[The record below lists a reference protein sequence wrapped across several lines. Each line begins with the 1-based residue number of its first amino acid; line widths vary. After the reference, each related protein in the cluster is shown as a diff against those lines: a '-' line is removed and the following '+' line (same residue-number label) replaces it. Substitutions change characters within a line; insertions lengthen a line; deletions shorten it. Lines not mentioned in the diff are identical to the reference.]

1 MCLSLK
7 LYITV
12 FFVLICT
19 LLYICLAPDVVMD
32 EIYGRLDLGFNNEI
46 VDSCDYLDY
55 GELTKDKRDKNNL
68 TMLQL
73 NIQGILNKQD
83 KLKRLLDD
91 IKNDSRVDVVM
102 LVETWLNKNNDKR
115 LKIPGYQFFGF
126 HRKQKRGVGVGI
138 LVSQE
143 LQCRTRKDLCLNV
156 PDFESITMEIR
167 THSDSFYVCTIYRP
181 PNSKEKEFIKHYKR
195 LLGKFNQPQKEK
207 LIIGLDH
214 NMDLKNHSKHPPTK
228 EFIDINL
235 DSNLIPTITKPTR
248 ITRNSAT
255 LINNI
260 IVGKQFHDFEAT
272 IGISD
277 ISDHLPLILKS
288 YQPKLYKRHPQ
299 SLTIRDFNEQKCEV
313 INSRLQDIDW
323 KVELLDKSANE
334 AYSWFHNKFQEIL
347 DSEAPVITVKVK
359 PNKIL
364 NEPWMSPGL
373 LKCTKKQKRLYR
385 KTINKNSTET
395 DELKYKEYRNILS
408 QILRRTKEE
417 YYRNKCS

>member
-1 MCLSLK
+1 
-7 LYITV
+7 
-12 FFVLICT
+12 
-19 LLYICLAPDVVMD
+19 MD
-32 EIYGRLDLGFNNEI
+32 EIYERLDLGFNNEI

-68 TMLQL
+68 TVLQL
-73 NIQGILNKQD
+73 NIRGILNKQD
-83 KLKRLLDD
+83 KLKTLLDD

-126 HRKQKRGVGVGI
+126 HRKQKRGGGVGI

-143 LQCRTRKDLCLNV
+143 LQCRTRKDLCLNLL
-156 PDFESITMEIR
+156 DFESITMEIR

-195 LLGKFNQPQKEK
+195 LLGKFNEPQKEK

-255 LINNI
+255 LIDNI
-260 IVGKQFHDFEAT
+260 IVGKQFHDFEAN

-277 ISDHLPLILKS
+277 ISDHLLLILKS

-299 SLTIRDFNEQKCEV
+299 SLTIRDINEQKCEV

-334 AYSWFHNKFQEIL
+334 AYSWFQNKVQEIL

-364 NEPWMSPGL
+364 NEPWMSP
-373 LKCTKKQKRLYR
+373 
-385 KTINKNSTET
+385 
-395 DELKYKEYRNILS
+395 
-408 QILRRTKEE
+408 
-417 YYRNKCS
+417 

>member
-1 MCLSLK
+1 
-7 LYITV
+7 
-12 FFVLICT
+12 
-19 LLYICLAPDVVMD
+19 MD
-32 EIYGRLDLGFNNEI
+32 EIYERLDLGFNNEI

-68 TMLQL
+68 TVLQL
-73 NIQGILNKQD
+73 KIRGILNMQD
-83 KLKRLLDD
+83 KLKTLLDD

-126 HRKQKRGVGVGI
+126 HRKQKRGGGVGI

-143 LQCRTRKDLCLNV
+143 LQCGTRKDLCLNV
-156 PDFESITMEIR
+156 PDFKSFIMEIR

-195 LLGKFNQPQKEK
+195 LLGKFNEPQKEK
-207 LIIGLDH
+207 PIIGLDH

-255 LINNI
+255 LIDNI
-260 IVGKQFHDFEAT
+260 IVGKQFHDFEAN

-288 YQPKLYKRHPQ
+288 YQPKLYKRH
-299 SLTIRDFNEQKCEV
+299 
-313 INSRLQDIDW
+313 
-323 KVELLDKSANE
+323 
-334 AYSWFHNKFQEIL
+334 H
-347 DSEAPVITVKVK
+347 
-359 PNKIL
+359 
-364 NEPWMSPGL
+364 SP
-373 LKCTKKQKRLYR
+373 
-385 KTINKNSTET
+385 
-395 DELKYKEYRNILS
+395 
-408 QILRRTKEE
+408 
-417 YYRNKCS
+417 